1 MKKLFVCAGVMFLA
15 GIVLVLLPVHVQM
28 SGVVLC
34 LLGAAVGLC
43 SWLGD
48 REDPRLQRLVQ
59 ILAILAS
66 SGVVILMAC
75 MNIVT
80 TSGQSDWAAAEK
92 SDYAVVL
99 GAAVNEGGVPS
110 RIMRSRLRA
119 ALEFMEKNPE
129 AQVILSGGQG
139 PDEPMSEAECMYQA
153 MLQMGAKEARLI
165 MEDESHTTR
174 ENLQNSM
181 EIIDGRGG
189 TKQPITIITSEFH
202 QRRARYIAES
212 LEIESCAVSG
222 HTDQWFYRVNYT
234 LREVF
239 AFVKAAF
246 QSGAD

>member
-1 MKKLFVCAGVMFLA
+1 MKKLFICAGALLLA
-15 GIVLVLLPVHVQM
+15 GIVMVLLPVHMQM
-28 SGVVLC
+28 TGVVLC

-43 SWLGD
+43 AWLGS
-48 REDPRLQRLVQ
+48 REGSGIQRFVQ
-59 ILAILAS
+59 ILTILAS

-75 MNIVT
+75 MNIIT
-80 TSGQSDWAAAEK
+80 TSGQSDWKTAAQ

-99 GAAVNEGGVPS
+99 GAAVNESGVPS

-119 ALEFMEKNPE
+119 ALEFMEKNPT
-129 AQVILSGGQG
+129 ATVILSGGQG
-139 PDEPMSEAECMYQA
+139 PDEPMSEARCMYDA
-153 MLQMGAKEARLI
+153 MLEMGAAQDRLL

-174 ENLQNSM
+174 ENLINSM

-189 TKQPITIITSEFH
+189 TKQPITIISSEFH
-202 QRRARYIAES
+202 QRRARYIADS
-212 LEIESCAVSG
+212 LGIESCAVSG

-239 AFVKAAF
+239 AFVKAAI

>member
-1 MKKLFVCAGVMFLA
+1 MKKLLVCAGALFLA
-15 GIVLVLLPVHVQM
+15 GIVMVLLPVHVQM
-28 SGVVLC
+28 TGVVLC

-43 SWLGD
+43 AWLGG
-48 REDPRLQRLVQ
+48 REGSGIQRFVQ
-59 ILAILAS
+59 VLTILAS

-75 MNIVT
+75 MNIIT
-80 TSGQSDWAAAEK
+80 TSGQSDWKTAEK

-99 GAAVNEGGVPS
+99 GAAVNESGVPS
-110 RIMRSRLRA
+110 RIMRSRLYA

-129 AQVILSGGQG
+129 AVVILSGGQG
-139 PDEPMSEAECMYQA
+139 PDEPMSEAQCMYDA
-153 MLQMGAKEARLI
+153 MLELGAEQDRLL

-174 ENLQNSM
+174 ENLINSM
-181 EIIDGRGG
+181 AVIEERGG
-189 TKQPITIITSEFH
+189 TRQPITIISSEFH
-202 QRRARYIAES
+202 QRRARYIADS
-212 LEIESCAVSG
+212 LEIDSCPVSG